1 MALEQPEDPM
11 SFPFKIGELVKL
23 KQDPKFDMS
32 ETGSTEPSLDPYFK
46 TGVAYRI
53 RAIAEQFRWSLAR
66 VPYLSLEGL
75 PNFPQ
80 HPGFFESI
88 AVDCVKES
96 PALQI
101 AALTT
106 VYEKLQDPEMCNL
119 KRKLEDT
126 TLEMERA
133 RMERE
138 DLRAASFSPYGTN
151 YTPGVRVRDDPNWRY
166 QTWREFGQERDDMC
180 NHLVYEVMEPA
191 QDTLLQARRNIRMAW
206 QDPNTD
212 YPTALKRA
220 YNAMCDAERQLRD
233 SDSDQSESNTDE
245 D

>member
-1 MALEQPEDPM
+1 MALEQLEDSM

-32 ETGSTEPSLDPYFK
+32 ETGNTEPSLDPYFK
-46 TGVAYRI
+46 TGVTYRV
-53 RAIAEQFRWSLAR
+53 RAIAEQFRWSIAG
-66 VPYLSLEGL
+66 VPYLYLEGL
-75 PNFPQ
+75 PNFQQ

-88 AVDCVKES
+88 AADHFKED

-106 VYEKLQDPEMCNL
+106 VYEKLQDPAMRNL

-166 QTWREFGQERDDMC
+166 QTWREVGQERNDMC
-180 NHLVYEVMEPA
+180 NHLVHEVMEPA
-191 QDTLLQARRNIRMAW
+191 QDTLLQALRNIRTAR
-206 QDPNTD
+206 QDPNT
-212 YPTALKRA
+212 YYRNALIAA
-220 YNAMCDAERQLRD
+220 YNAMCNAERQLRD
-233 SDSDQSESNTDE
+233 F
-245 D
+245 

>member
-11 SFPFKIGELVKL
+11 AFPFKIGDLVKL

-32 ETGSTEPSLDPYFK
+32 ETGNTEPSLDPYFK
-46 TGVAYRI
+46 TGVTYRI
-53 RAIAEQFRWSLAR
+53 RAIAEQFRWSIAG
-66 VPYLSLEGL
+66 VPYLYLEGL

-88 AVDCVKES
+88 AADHFKED

-106 VYEKLQDPEMCNL
+106 VYEKLQDPAVRNL

-133 RMERE
+133 RMAAE
-138 DLRAASFSPYGTN
+138 DWCGKMVSPYGTN
-151 YTPGVRVRDDPNWRY
+151 HHTRDPRRRFLS
-166 QTWREFGQERDDMC
+166 WREFGEERNEMC
-180 NHLVYEVMEPA
+180 HHLSYDVIGSAEEALMR
-191 QDTLLQARRNIRMAW
+191 ARRQIRMAW
-206 QDPNTD
+206 NDPGAD
-212 YPTALKRA
+212 SRAPLTAA
-220 YNAMCDAERQLRD
+220 YNAMCDAEKILRD
-233 SDSDQSESNTDE
+233 NSDEESDST
-245 D
+245 

>member
-11 SFPFKIGELVKL
+11 ACPFKIGELVKL

-32 ETGSTEPSLDPYFK
+32 EVALDPYFK
-46 TGVAYRI
+46 KGVTYRI
-53 RAIAEQFRWSLAR
+53 RAIAEHFRWTIAG
-66 VPYLSLEGL
+66 VPYLYLEGL

-88 AVDCVKES
+88 AADYLKED

-106 VYEKLQDPEMCNL
+106 VYEKLQDPAMQNL

-133 RMERE
+133 QMTAE
-138 DLRAASFSPYGTN
+138 DWRRKMVSPYGTN
-151 YTPGVRVRDDPNWRY
+151 HHTRDPRHRFLS
-166 QTWREFGQERDDMC
+166 WREFGQERDDMC

-191 QDTLLQARRNIRMAW
+191 QDTLLQARRSIRTAW

-212 YPTALKRA
+212 YRKTLTAA
-220 YNAMCDAERQLRD
+220 HNAMCDAERQLRD
-233 SDSDQSESNTDE
+233 NDSDESESNPD
-245 D
+245 DD

>member
-11 SFPFKIGELVKL
+11 AFPFKIGELVKL

-32 ETGSTEPSLDPYFK
+32 ETGNTEPSLDPYFK

-53 RAIAEQFRWSLAR
+53 RAIAEQFRWSIAG
-66 VPYLSLEGL
+66 VPYLYLEGL

-106 VYEKLQDPEMCNL
+106 VYEKLQDPEMRNL

-133 RMERE
+133 RMAAE
-138 DLRAASFSPYGTN
+138 DWCGKMVSPYGTN
-151 YTPGVRVRDDPNWRY
+151 HHTRDPRRRCLS
-166 QTWREFGQERDDMC
+166 WREFGEDRNEMC
-180 NHLVYEVMEPA
+180 LHLVYEVMEPA
-191 QDTLLQARRNIRMAW
+191 QDTLSQARRNIRMAW

-212 YPTALKRA
+212 YPTALKTA

-233 SDSDQSESNTDE
+233 NDSDQSESNTDE

>member
-1 MALEQPEDPM
+1 MALEQPEGPM

-46 TGVAYRI
+46 TGVTYRV
-53 RAIAEQFRWSLAR
+53 RAIAEQFRWSIAG
-66 VPYLSLEGL
+66 VPYLYLEGL

-88 AVDCVKES
+88 AADHFKED

-106 VYEKLQDPEMCNL
+106 FYEKLQDPAMRNL

-191 QDTLLQARRNIRMAW
+191 QDTLLQALRNVETAW
-206 QDPNTD
+206 QDPNT
-212 YPTALKRA
+212 YYRNALIAA
-220 YNAMCDAERQLRD
+220 YNAMCNAERQLRD
-233 SDSDQSESNTDE
+233 F
-245 D
+245 